1 MSANFAAKLAKLVK
15 SSKVANPTPVYE
27 PISVPMINQGLN
39 LEPQVLALQVA
50 TKLGHRT
57 RWRVHLCHYG

>member
-1 MSANFAAKLAKLVK
+1 MNVNPFAAIAKLIK
-15 SSKVANPTPVYE
+15 QSKVANPTPVYE

-50 TKLGHRT
+50 KHRNWVIE
-57 RWRVHLCHYG
+57 RGGESL